1 MASSGRAYV
10 TNARPFDPLV
20 TVSIGICTCKKD
32 SEKSQEKSRKV
43 EEESVSTI
51 FNFPG

>member
-20 TVSIGICTCKKD
+20 TVSIGMCTCKIV
-32 SEKSQEKSRKV
+32 SEKSQIKSRKEGGRMV
-43 EEESVSTI
+43 RI
-51 FNFPG
+51 YYL